1 MITYIVG
8 IILALAASLTW
19 AVSPILYRVGA
30 TESSLDDLVSN
41 SLGAF
46 VLAIPFI
53 LLRPPLNSNAWLYG
67 SLFAVLGPVFG
78 TYVFLVSL
86 RYADVGI
93 ANVISYS
100 YVVMLPIIML
110 VVSPKYLM
118 YAWPAALIV
127 LGLYLIMGSGRGTPY
142 GYFMALLSALLYAFS
157 FLALYRAYDYTN
169 PWGIIFIRGLVLMIG
184 SLLLKTVIEGVKI
197 RLSGK
202 VFLAGL
208 ISYGIGGP
216 LYILSVD
223 YAGIA
228 VPTLI
233 TALSPVITETLAVTR
248 LKESLNKRTLMG
260 FIIVIAGI
268 MIASLMGI

>member
-53 LLRPPLNSNAWLYG
+53 LLRPPLNSDAWLYG

-169 PWGIIFIRGLVLMIG
+169 PWGIIFIRGLILMIG
-184 SLLLKTVIEGVKI
+184 SLLLKTVIEGVRI

-260 FIIVIAGI
+260 FIIVIIGI

>member
-46 VLAIPFI
+46 VLAVPFI

-118 YAWPAALIV
+118 YAWPAALVV
-127 LGLYLIMGSGRGTPY
+127 LGLYLIMGSGKGTPY
-142 GYFMALLSALLYAFS
+142 GYFMALLSAFLYAFS
-157 FLALYRAYDYTN
+157 LLALYRAYDYTN
-169 PWGIIFIRGLVLMIG
+169 PWGIIFIRGLVLMVG
-184 SLLLKTVIEGVKI
+184 SLLLKTVIEGVRI

-260 FIIVIAGI
+260 FIIVITGI

>member
-169 PWGIIFIRGLVLMIG
+169 PWGIIFIRGLILMIG
-184 SLLLKTVIEGVKI
+184 SLLLKTVIEGVRI

-260 FIIVIAGI
+260 FIIVIIGI